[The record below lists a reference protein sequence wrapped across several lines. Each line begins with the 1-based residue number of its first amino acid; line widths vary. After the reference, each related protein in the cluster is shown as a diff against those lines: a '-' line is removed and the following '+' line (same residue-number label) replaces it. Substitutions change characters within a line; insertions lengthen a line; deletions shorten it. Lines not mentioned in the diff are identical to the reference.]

1 MLSCASQPREH
12 GGQRPRRRR
21 DSEDMHAAKAGHFGG
36 QALQDVSVNIRAVDG
51 CGNPI
56 KPPSPPLTPVDDGP
70 SSAAASAAASQ
81 TMPELHLS
89 TGVELGLPP
98 ATAAPTRPE
107 PSKRAPAECPPQA
120 DVARSPRWPK
130 RRGSTAAISHRRP
143 TADIACIGAALAT
156 QYKRV
161 AERNAV
167 QRKRV
172 EAAEQAERRAA
183 QARRRATREAA
194 AAKTSAAMREEE
206 RLFLEQLAHRRAEAQ
221 QQQQQPS
228 TV

>member
-21 DSEDMHAAKAGHFGG
+21 DSEDPHAAKAGHFGG

-56 KPPSPPLTPVDDGP
+56 KPQSPPLTPVDDGP

-130 RRGSTAAISHRRP
+130 RRGSTAAISHRR